1 MPTGFKLP
9 LKENASGGIA
19 LSKGDENND
28 KIVKLGLAATDNLN
42 SFQQNI
48 GIGQDMIFDLGD
60 PALRGLLVVKIK
72 KLFARF
78 ELQKRF
84 KLLTDT
90 LQWSEISNS
99 GELQLKFR
107 YMDIETEEEKLFSKN
122 FKAGE

>member
-9 LKENASGGIA
+9 MSPSPSGGIA
-19 LSKGDENND
+19 LVKGDVNND
-28 KIVKLGLAATDNLN
+28 KIIKVGLSATDNSN

-48 GIGQDMIFDLGD
+48 GIGQDMVFDLQD

-78 ELQKRF
+78 EIQKRF

-90 LQWSEISNS
+90 LQWSAISDS
-99 GELQLKFR
+99 GELQLEFR
-107 YMDIETEEEKLFSKN
+107 YMDLESDEEKQFSKN